1 MKRITNKLF
10 NAAVTVMLAAAVF
23 IVTPTCFGFH
33 YQPEVP
39 KSLRK

>member
-1 MKRITNKLF
+1 MKKMIIKLMCY
-10 NAAVTVMLAAAVF
+10 AATTTLIAPIVINCAAW
-23 IVTPTCFGFH
+23 H